1 MRNKGN
7 SPRQGEN
14 ITRRDF
20 ARRAALAAAS
30 VTVLPGE
37 ILASPALLTTASLAE
52 SNLSADQPKLSPAAQ
67 AEAKARAE
75 AVFRKYG
82 DRLSEEQKK
91 EIRRLATEAQPSLEK
106 LRAFA
111 LENSD
116 QPATVLKLYPEVK
129 VATQRKRATSGERVR
144 EKRC

>member
-7 SPRQGEN
+7 RPRQGAN

-30 VTVLPGE
+30 ITVLPGE
-37 ILASPALLTTASLAE
+37 VLAGPTLLTPAGVAE
-52 SNLSADQPKLSPAAQ
+52 SNLSADEPKLSPAAQ
-67 AEAKARAE
+67 AEAKAMAE
-75 AVFRKYG
+75 AVLRKRG

-111 LENSD
+111 LDNSD
-116 QPATVLKLYPEVK
+116 QPATVLKLYPE
-129 VATQRKRATSGERVR
+129 ASARKRSKASQST
-144 EKRC
+144 EKAS

>member
-7 SPRQGEN
+7 RPRRGAN

-20 ARRAALAAAS
+20 ARRAALAAAGI
-30 VTVLPGE
+30 TVLPGE
-37 ILASPALLTTASLAE
+37 LLASPARLTPAGVAE
-52 SNLSADQPKLSPAAQ
+52 SSLFADEPKLSPAAQ

-75 AVFRKYG
+75 AVFRKRG

-91 EIRRLATEAQPSLEK
+91 EIRRLSTEAQPSLEK

-116 QPATVLKLYPEVK
+116 QPATVLKLYPE
-129 VATQRKRATSGERVR
+129 ASARTQSKGSKSTAKAS
-144 EKRC
+144 